1 MTCGDCVESEFLAS
15 TLSCEHLGRSA
26 VKPLTAGVLSY
37 NRKNF
42 MFDKAGN
49 PSALRRFK
57 QSAAAELSMER
68 LGQAQEQLR
77 EKAYFSQEMKI
88 RKHELYREETC
99 QALSRANG
107 HMHEDSMV

>member
-1 MTCGDCVESEFLAS
+1 
-15 TLSCEHLGRSA
+15 
-26 VKPLTAGVLSY
+26 
-37 NRKNF
+37 

-49 PSALRRFK
+49 PSIALRRFK
-57 QSAAAELSMER
+57 QSASAELSTER
-68 LGQAQEQLR
+68 LSQAAQEQLR

-99 QALSRANG
+99 QALSSPNG